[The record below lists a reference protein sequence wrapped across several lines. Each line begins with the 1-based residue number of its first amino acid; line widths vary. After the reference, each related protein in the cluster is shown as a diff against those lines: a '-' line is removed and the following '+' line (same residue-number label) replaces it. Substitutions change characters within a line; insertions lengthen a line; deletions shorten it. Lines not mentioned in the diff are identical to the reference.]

1 MQTNEVDPEV
11 VYFCV
16 GVPDGKQQIP
26 TLYSRP
32 RHENIGRSRK
42 DPWFFCGNWIVV
54 SDEDLVRIYGNRISH
69 DGLPR

>member
-1 MQTNEVDPEV
+1 MKTNEVDPEE

-16 GVPDGKQQIP
+16 GVPDQSR
-26 TLYSRP
+26 TALYSRP

-42 DPWFFCGNWIVV
+42 DPWFFCGNWRVI
-54 SDEDLVRIYGNRISH
+54 SDEDLVSVYKNSISH